1 MTGNQ
6 QLRNIL
12 KSINFG
18 ELTAAQVNQ
27 VGSGV
32 FADINAKTDMKNLNE
47 ITNAWRA
54 VTNPS
59 YGQFIPQSGEFF
71 RATVA
76 DTAQAIISP
85 TGNEV
90 YRVIAI
96 SLSNQT
102 LGTLNGTVT
111 LKTSAA
117 GSDNEVEIGGVAVNA
132 GDTAALEPTN
142 LGTNIFLDSNATLN
156 VVSSGAS
163 LQFDVYACKVAI

>member
-1 MTGNQ
+1 MSNQ

-12 KSINFG
+12 KNINFG
-18 ELTAAQVNQ
+18 TLTASQLSQ
-27 VGSGV
+27 VGGGV
-32 FADINAKTDMKNLNE
+32 FADINAKVDMTNLTE

-71 RATVA
+71 QGTVA
-76 DTAQAIISP
+76 DTAQSIISP

-96 SLSNQT
+96 SISNQS
-102 LGTLNGTVT
+102 LGSLNGTVT
-111 LKTSAA
+111 LKTTAA
-117 GSDNEVEIGGVAVNA
+117 GADNEVVIGEVAVNA
-132 GDTAALEPTN
+132 GATSMLNPDYTE
-142 LGTNIFLDSNATLN
+142 IFLDSNATLD

>member
-32 FADINAKTDMKNLNE
+32 FADINAKSDMKNLNE

-71 RATVA
+71 RVTVA
-76 DTAQAIISP
+76 DSANSIISP

-90 YRVIAI
+90 YRLIGI
-96 SLSNQT
+96 SISNQT
-102 LGTLNGTVT
+102 LGSLISWSGPVGWIYRGGRIVKSR
-111 LKTSAA
+111 LDA
-117 GSDNEVEIGGVAVNA
+117 GEMLFPS
-132 GDTAALEPTN
+132 
-142 LGTNIFLDSNATLN
+142 LGF
-156 VVSSGAS
+156 
-163 LQFDVYACKVAI
+163 

>member
-1 MTGNQ
+1 MGNQ

-12 KSINFG
+12 KNINFG
-18 ELTAAQVNQ
+18 TLTASQLSQ
-27 VGSGV
+27 VGGGV
-32 FADINAKTDMKNLNE
+32 FADINAKVDMTNLTE

-71 RATVA
+71 RVTVA
-76 DTAQAIISP
+76 DSANSIISP

-90 YRVIAI
+90 YRLIGI
-96 SLSNQT
+96 SISNQT
-102 LGTLNGTVT
+102 LGSLNATVT
-111 LKTSAA
+111 LKTSDA
-117 GSDNEVEIGGVAVNA
+117 GGDNEVVIGEVAVGA
-132 GDTAALEPTN
+132 GGTSMLEATN
-142 LGTNIFLDSNATLN
+142 LGTNIFLDSNATLD

>member
-1 MTGNQ
+1 MGNQ

-12 KSINFG
+12 KNINFG
-18 ELTAAQVNQ
+18 TLTASQLSQ
-27 VGSGV
+27 VGGGV
-32 FADINAKTDMKNLNE
+32 FADINAKGDMTNLTE

-71 RATVA
+71 RVTVA
-76 DTAQAIISP
+76 DTANSIISP

-90 YRVIAI
+90 YRIIGI
-96 SLSNQT
+96 SISNQS
-102 LGTLNGTVT
+102 LGSLNATVT
-111 LKTSAA
+111 LKTSD
-117 GSDNEVEIGGVAVNA
+117 GSADNEVLIGGVAVNA
-132 GDTAALEPTN
+132 GATVALEPTN
-142 LGTNIFLDSNATLN
+142 LGTDIFIDSNATLD